1 MEEKRKTHTSSA
13 VKNRYNQKHYKV
25 FRASVKPELYGEIEE
40 YKKENNLSNPQF
52 LAKAIE
58 KLKE

>member
-1 MEEKRKTHTSSA
+1 MEEKRKTHTSAA

-25 FRASVKPELYGEIEE
+25 FRASIKPDLYSQIEN
-40 YKKENNLSNPQF
+40 YKAEHDLSNPQF

-58 KLKE
+58 ALLG